1 MLNKTPSGRLRIR
14 SCKLSLTCVWGTV
27 RRDTAGGRSVS
38 CAVIDTYLS
47 DAFPGHARRPVDDDD
62 DLTVQLDPLGPFQ
75 LGLNGHH
82 RTQLSIVVLL
92 QARQTSARRGDE
104 VLLGELA

>member
-1 MLNKTPSGRLRIR
+1 
-14 SCKLSLTCVWGTV
+14 
-27 RRDTAGGRSVS
+27 
-38 CAVIDTYLS
+38 VIDTYLS

-82 RTQLSIVVLL
+82 GTQLSIVVLL
-92 QARQTSARRGDE
+92 QARQTSARRGGDE
-104 VLLGELA
+104 VLLGYLYD